1 MVYAEKLSL
10 FATGLC
16 VLLGRTDELEMRH
29 TEIGDPMQP
38 KTERGCGDLWFLRQF
53 NLPMRMSDDEMKIIA
68 SVSRMTW
75 HRRGELIFLSGDP
88 SDSIY
93 FLKKGRIKLTGLS
106 EDGHEVLLDV
116 IGTGELFGEIG
127 AIHEMPR
134 TTSAE
139 TIEDSLLGEIRE
151 SDFETLLATHPKM
164 SLQVLKRV
172 GLRLKKVEARLLSF
186 IAKNVFTRV
195 EEALI
200 DLLDIESTARSNLP
214 FTIRLTQQDLANMI
228 GASRQ
233 ETSRAL
239 RQLENSGAL
248 QLKYRRIVIT
258 APHKLRW
265 EQISLKSE
273 REGSKC
279 A

>member
-1 MVYAEKLSL
+1 MHRP
-10 FATGLC
+10 G
-16 VLLGRTDELEMRH
+16 DELEARH
-29 TEIGDPMQP
+29 TGSGDSMQS
-38 KTERGCGDLWFLRQF
+38 KTERGCGELWFLRQF
-53 NLPMRMSDDEMKIIA
+53 NLPMRMSDEEMKIIA

-75 HRRGELIFLSGDP
+75 RRRGELIFLSGDP

-93 FLKKGRIKLTGLS
+93 FLKDGRIKLTGLS

-116 IGTGELFGEIG
+116 IGPGELFGEIG
-127 AIHEMPR
+127 PIHDMPR

-151 SDFETLLATHPKM
+151 NDFETLLATYPKM
-164 SLQVLKRV
+164 SLHVLKRV

-186 IAKNVFTRV
+186 IAKDVSTRV

-200 DLLDIESTARSNLP
+200 DLLDIESTARSSPP
-214 FTIRLTQQDLANMI
+214 FSIGLTQQDLANMI

-248 QLKYRRIVIT
+248 QLKYRRIIIT
-258 APHKLRW
+258 APHKLHW
-265 EQISLKSE
+265 EQISVKSE
-273 REGSKC
+273 KGRAKC